1 MATDEILL
9 TFAPELSTY
18 LVKQYVMVDIKKK
31 IKEHGWTLEKVGKE
45 IGVTKSGMTQA
56 VSGNPTI
63 KTLEAIAGVLGISV
77 SELLRDDSPTVGII
91 CPHCGKTIHIEINGG
106 EE

>member
-1 MATDEILL
+1 MFEKYSLPLPQI
-9 TFAPELSTY
+9 STY

-77 SELLRDDSPTVGII
+77 SELLRDDAAPTVGLV
-91 CPHCGKTIHIEINGG
+91 CPHCGKTIHIEVKGGG
-106 EE
+106 E

>member
-1 MATDEILL
+1 MFEKYSLPLPLI
-9 TFAPELSTY
+9 STY

-77 SELLRDDSPTVGII
+77 SELLRDDAAPTVGLV
-91 CPHCGKTIHIEINGG
+91 CPHCGKTIHIEVKGGG
-106 EE
+106 E

>member
-1 MATDEILL
+1 MFEKYSLALPQI
-9 TFAPELSTY
+9 STY

-77 SELLRDDSPTVGII
+77 SELLRDDTAPTVGLV
-91 CPHCGKTIHIEINGG
+91 CPHCGKTIQIEVKGG
-106 EE
+106 DE

>member
-1 MATDEILL
+1 
-9 TFAPELSTY
+9 
-18 LVKQYVMVDIKKK
+18 MVDIKKK

-77 SELLRDDSPTVGII
+77 SELLRDDSSAVGIV
-91 CPHCGKTIHIEINGG
+91 CPHCGKTIHIEVKGGG
-106 EE
+106 E

>member
-1 MATDEILL
+1 
-9 TFAPELSTY
+9 
-18 LVKQYVMVDIKKK
+18 MVDIKKK

-77 SELLRDDSPTVGII
+77 SELLRDDDSRATEFS
-91 CPHCGKTIHIEINGG
+91 CPHCGKPIHVKLEKGG
-106 EE
+106 SE